1 MMNWI
6 IESDAEKIHRR
17 NKNYKEQFQFIVVAV
32 KVMMHKL
39 EMCMELVNL
48 VIEFVFVFFEA
59 VNTVL
64 QQRSDQ
70 SFFVNPGYT
79 IPVPYTDRLDL
90 HLLYCSENV
99 IEFTPEATEIPA
111 DEKNNRFIH
120 LFPPL
125 NKDYKKKKN
134 QQKQNKSF
142 TTKSRPVVSS
152 QIIRYKSQQA
162 GPKYIKSSTMLSDLA
177 LSSIQAACDLT
188 HLANFMFVY
197 TGPCDYVM

>member
-111 DEKNNRFIH
+111 D
-120 LFPPL
+120 
-125 NKDYKKKKN
+125 DYKKKKN

-197 TGPCDYVM
+197 TGPCDYVMVWCKRHA